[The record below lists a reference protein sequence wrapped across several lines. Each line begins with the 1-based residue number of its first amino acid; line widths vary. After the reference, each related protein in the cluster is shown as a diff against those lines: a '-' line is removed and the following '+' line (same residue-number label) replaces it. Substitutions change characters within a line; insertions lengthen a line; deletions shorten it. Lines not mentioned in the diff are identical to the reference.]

1 VDYFSFED
9 VMSELELGEEELK
22 RMVSEGELRAFRD
35 ENKMKFKKEDV
46 ESLKKGR
53 ITEPT
58 IILPSTPSSET
69 TDETVLDLDIGNET
83 AALSDT
89 SAQLAAVGKGR
100 REEEDL
106 IVPSEEVGSDQEET
120 FIEEDTDTGLS
131 TEPLKLADETAE
143 ETVAAEAVEEE
154 SPPPPPPR
162 KRSGMTGV
170 NRKVTARIPVAVE
183 QEIERKRAHPVW
195 TLFIFLALLASLYS
209 GFFFVD
215 MVRLESGQAS
225 APSDMTAG
233 TAEWVLNKFWQD
245 PRWKAFH
252 EKKLQEQGAKL
263 PPFGDPDPRIKH
275 QSYGKPTFLHDAEY
289 AANQGAGGAPAGG
302 AAPAPAP
309 APAPGEM
316 K

>member
-9 VMSELELGEEELK
+9 VMKELELGEEELK

-69 TDETVLDLDIGNET
+69 TDETVLDLDIGQET

-89 SAQLAAVGKGR
+89 SAQLAAVGGKGR

-106 IVPSEEVGSDQEET
+106 VVPSEEVGSDQEET

-154 SPPPPPPR
+154 PPPPPPTR

-170 NRKVTARIPVAVE
+170 QRKVTARIPVAVE
-183 QEIERKRAHPVW
+183 QEIEKKRAHPVW

-225 APSDMTAG
+225 APSDITAG

-245 PRWKAFH
+245 PKWRAFH
-252 EKKLQEQGAKL
+252 EHKFDKA
-263 PPFGDPDPRIKH
+263 PPFQDADPRIKH
-275 QSYGKPTFLHDAEY
+275 QTYSKPTFLKDAEY
-289 AANQGAGGAPAGG
+289 AANQGGGAAPAGGG

-309 APAPGEM
+309 APDAMP

>member
-9 VMSELELGEEELK
+9 VMKELELGEEELK

-58 IILPSTPSSET
+58 IILPSTPSSDT
-69 TDETVLDLDIGNET
+69 TDETVLDLDIGQET

-89 SAQLAAVGKGR
+89 SAQLAAVGGKGR
-100 REEEDL
+100 RDEEDL
-106 IVPSEEVGSDQEET
+106 VVPSEEVGSDQEET

-131 TEPLKLADETAE
+131 TEPLKLADEAAE

-154 SPPPPPPR
+154 APPPPPVR
-162 KRSGMTGV
+162 KRTGMTGV

-195 TLFIFLALLASLYS
+195 TLFIFLALIASLYS

-215 MVRLESGQAS
+215 MMRMETGQAS
-225 APSDMTAG
+225 KPSDMTAG
-233 TAEWVLNKFWQD
+233 TAEWVLKKFWED
-245 PRWKAFH
+245 GKWKGFH
-252 EKKLQEQGAKL
+252 TRRFEGKE
-263 PPFGDPDPRIKH
+263 PPFTDTDPRIKH
-275 QSYGKPTFLHDAEY
+275 QSYKGPTFLHDKDY
-289 AANQGAGGAPAGG
+289 AANQGGG
-302 AAPAPAP
+302 AAAPAA
-309 APAPGEM
+309 APAAPP
-316 K
+316 